1 MSSLQ
6 KSDEFTPEPPPVL
19 HGRYHLQKQIGQGG
33 MGVVYRAY
41 DETLNRDVAIKFLSP
56 QRLADKSAADRFL
69 REARAVARLSHPNIM
84 TIHDV
89 GQAEQW
95 HYLILEHIVGQNL
108 SDLLS
113 KRGGMLPVEE
123 AAAIM
128 RQCLTALAYAHECG
142 ILHRDVKPENIMT
155 TGDGRV
161 KITDFGLALVRG
173 DARLTQEN
181 ALMGT
186 IHYLAPECFNG
197 QSVDARS
204 DLYALSAVWYELLT
218 GRPPFDDSSPAATLG
233 QILNDTAVPP
243 SQHNKAIPPVLDAL
257 ILKLLAKEP
266 DGRYHTAN
274 EALAALG
281 QPTPAPPTTLHVSL
295 LGEFKLRFGETAVPP
310 LDARCQTLL
319 AYLILQRDTAHTR
332 QHIAFQFWPDST
344 ESQARTNLRNLIHKL
359 RRALPKSDQL
369 LHLTRQTIQWQP
381 AIPITLDVATFEQL
395 LETGD
400 RGLEHMNFQSP
411 APNPQSPI
419 PDLQQAIALYRGDL
433 LPGHYDDW
441 ILAARERLRQRFLRG
456 IERLVA
462 LLEKDQQFADAIP
475 YAQRLLREDPL
486 HEATYRRLMRLQ
498 ALNGNTAGA
507 LRTYHTCTTVL
518 QRELGVSPS
527 PATQEVYERL
537 LNMGTPRQIA
547 SPARVPL
554 VAREKSWATLQTIWR
569 QTAVNQPNVVLLTG
583 EAGIGKTR
591 LAEELLDWTRRQG
604 ISTLTTA
611 CYAAEGQLPYAPIA
625 NWLRDD
631 ALQNAFEQLEP
642 RWLIECA
649 RLRPELLVQRPDLT
663 PPTPLTEGWQRQHF
677 FTAVAHAILS
687 LRQPLLLFIDD
698 LQWCDQ
704 DSLDWLHFLLRFDP
718 NARFLLLGTVRVE
731 EIINEHP
738 LIKWQQGFHRAGTLT
753 DIPLRRLNAAATNQ
767 LAAHIAQHSLDPDL
781 AARVFAETEGNPLFI
796 VETARAGFQYA
807 VSRNQPSIS
816 NVQSPVSDLPPK
828 VRAVIEARL
837 AQLSP
842 LARRLT
848 DLAAVIGRSFTFDLL
863 LAASGEDEETAV
875 HGLDEMWQRRIAREQ
890 GANAYDF
897 HHDKIRQT
905 AYAALSAAR
914 RRLLHRQVVQ
924 ALTVVHEHNLDD
936 VSGQIAMHHE
946 AAGQLAEAARHYQR
960 AGTVAQR
967 IFAHQEAVYYLERA
981 IALLPQIKEDGGL
994 PAQLYEQLGDVLT
1007 LMKRYEEGQ
1016 AAYET
1021 AVSLTPS
1028 VIDQARLHGKVGHT
1042 WNAQQ
1047 QYEPAQQAYNQAL
1060 KLLGTTVTE
1069 TAWQQTWLDIQL
1081 ERADMFYFQAKL
1093 LELADLVANMKAPI
1107 EQHGNNRQKVT
1118 YLRTTNMLQFRLKRF
1133 FLDETDVAIAQ
1144 AGLELAEQSGD
1155 AHVIGTEMFGLG
1167 FSLMASGQ
1175 TKAAITHL
1183 TEALCL
1189 AEQYG
1194 NLYLQDQC
1202 IAYLSICYRFQGDLV
1217 QVNDLAQRGLALSK
1231 LAQNV
1236 FYKGVAKANLA
1247 WISYRQGRFGDALAQ
1262 GEAAMALWHDLPYP
1276 LYWLALWPLLA
1287 TAVTHND
1294 WENAVA
1300 HAQAMLHPVQ
1310 QKLPDALTAVLQQA
1324 IAVGEANQP
1333 QSAQT
1338 HLQKPIQLAQELG
1351 YL

>member
-1 MSSLQ
+1 MTLSEETN
-6 KSDEFTPEPPPVL
+6 KSYLEPPLVL
-19 HGRYHLQKQIGQGG
+19 HGRYHLQQQIGQGG
-33 MGVVYRAY
+33 MGVVYQAY
-41 DETLNRDVAIKFLSP
+41 DQTLNRDVAIKFLSP

-108 SDLLS
+108 SDLLAE
-113 KRGGMLPVEE
+113 RGGTLPLEE
-123 AAAIM
+123 ASAIM
-128 RQCLTALAYAHECG
+128 RQCLVALAYAHEHG
-142 ILHRDVKPENIMT
+142 ILHRDIKPENIMT
-155 TGDGRV
+155 TEDGRV

-181 ALMGT
+181 AFMGT
-186 IHYLAPECFNG
+186 IRYLAPECFNG

-218 GRPPFDDSSPAATLG
+218 GCPPFHGSSPAATLG
-233 QILNDTAVPP
+233 QILQATAVPP
-243 SQHNKAIPPVLDAL
+243 SQHNKAIPPALDAL

-266 DGRYHTAN
+266 DGRYQTAS
-274 EALAALG
+274 EALAALD
-281 QPTPAPPTTLHVSL
+281 QPSPSSPPLPTTLHVSL
-295 LGEFKLRFGETAVPP
+295 LGEFMLRFGETAVPA
-310 LDARCQTLL
+310 LDSRCQTLL
-319 AYLILQRDTAHTR
+319 AYLILHRDTAHTR

-359 RRALPKSDQL
+359 RRALPEADQL
-369 LHLTRQTIQWQP
+369 LRLTRQTIQWQP
-381 AIPITLDVATFEQL
+381 PISYTLDVEAFETAVTQSQQTN
-395 LETGD
+395 LE
-400 RGLEHMNFQSP
+400 N
-411 APNPQSPI
+411 AV
-419 PDLQQAIALYRGDL
+419 ALYRGDL

-441 ILAARERLRQRFLRG
+441 ILAARERLRQRFLNG
-456 IERLVA
+456 VERLVA
-462 LLEKDQQFADAIP
+462 LLEEERQFADAIR

-486 HEATYRRLMRLQ
+486 HEAAYRRLMRLQ
-498 ALNGNTAGA
+498 ALNGNIAGA
-507 LRTYHTCTTVL
+507 LRTYHTCATAL

-527 PATQEVYERL
+527 PATQEAYERL
-537 LNMGTPRQIA
+537 LNMDTPRQIV

-554 VAREKSWATLQTIWR
+554 VAREKAWTTLQTAWR

-604 ISTLTTA
+604 IPTLTAA

-625 NWLRDD
+625 NWLRND
-631 ALQNAFEQLEP
+631 ALQNVFDQLET

-649 RLRPELLVQRPDLT
+649 RLRPDLLVQRPDLT

-677 FTAVAHAILS
+677 FSAVAHAILT
-687 LRQPLLLFIDD
+687 LRQPLLLFVDD

-731 EIINEHP
+731 EVGSEHP
-738 LIKWQQGFHRAGTLT
+738 LIKWQQGFQRAGTLT

-767 LAAHIAQHSLDPDL
+767 LAAHVAQHSLDPDL

-796 VETARAGFQYA
+796 VETARAGFQYS
-807 VSRNQPSIS
+807 VSGNQSSIS
-816 NVQSPVSDLPPK
+816 NLQSPVSDLPPK

-863 LAASGEDEETAV
+863 LAASGEDEATAV
-875 HGLDEMWQRRIAREQ
+875 HGLDEMWQRHIAREQ
-890 GANAYDF
+890 GADAYDF
-897 HHDKIRQT
+897 NHDKIRQT
-905 AYAALSAAR
+905 AYASLSAAR

-924 ALTVVHEHNLDD
+924 ALTVVHQHNLDD

-960 AGTVAQR
+960 AGKVAQR
-967 IFAHQEAVYYLERA
+967 IFAHQEAVHYLERA
-981 IALLPQIKEDGGL
+981 IALLPQIKEGDGL
-994 PAQLYEQLGDVLT
+994 STQLYEQLGAVLT
-1007 LMKRYEEGQ
+1007 LMKRYEEAQ

-1021 AVSLTPS
+1021 AVTHTHSA
-1028 VIDQARLHGKVGHT
+1028 IDQARLHGKIGHT

-1047 QYEPAQQAYNQAL
+1047 QYDKARQKYDRAL
-1060 KLLGTTVTE
+1060 QLLGEAPAVPDIV
-1069 TAWQQTWLDIQL
+1069 WQQTWLDIQL
-1081 ERADMFYFQAKL
+1081 ERIDIFYFRADL
-1093 LELADLVANMKAPI
+1093 AELADLIAEIKDPI
-1107 EQHGNNRQKVT
+1107 DRFGSNRQKVI
-1118 YLRTTNMLQFRLKRF
+1118 YLQATNMLQFRLKRF
-1133 FLDETDVAIAQ
+1133 RLDDEEVVTARRILA
-1144 AGLELAEQSGD
+1144 LAEQSGD
-1155 AHVIGTEMFGLG
+1155 AHVAAVEMFGLG
-1167 FSLMASGQ
+1167 F
-1175 TKAAITHL
+1175 
-1183 TEALCL
+1183 ALL
-1189 AEQYG
+1189 WSDQIETAVERLALALHQAEQIG
-1194 NLYLQDQC
+1194 NVYLQDQC
-1202 IAYLSICYRFQGDLV
+1202 IAYLSICYRFKGDLA
-1217 QVNDLAQRGLALSK
+1217 QVNDLAQRGLAISK

-1236 FYKGVAKANLA
+1236 FYKGVAKANLG
-1247 WISYRQGRFGDALAQ
+1247 WISYQRGCFDDALAQ
-1262 GEAAMALWHDLPYP
+1262 GEAAMALWRDLPFP

-1287 TAVTHND
+1287 TAVTRND
-1294 WENAVA
+1294 WENAVT
-1300 HAQAMLHPVQ
+1300 HAQAMLHPLQ
-1310 QKLPDALTAVLQQA
+1310 QKLPEALTAVLQQA
-1324 IAVGEANQP
+1324 IAAGEANQP
-1333 QSAQT
+1333 QSAHT
-1338 HLQKPIQLAQELG
+1338 YLQKSIQLAKELG